1 MGATKEGAMRRPA
14 LSVIGLG
21 KLGAPMAAVLSA
33 KGFTVVGLD
42 LNADFVDAINRG
54 SAPVAEPMLQD
65 MIDAG
70 RPRLSATVDYGEAV
84 RNTDVSFI
92 IVPTPSGA
100 DRFFTNKFVVEA
112 VSQIGQ
118 ALRGKND
125 YHLVAVTSTVMPG
138 STDGEIRHALERASG
153 RKVGPDLGLC
163 YNPEFI
169 ALGSVVKDML
179 RPDMILIGESDAKA
193 GDVLES
199 IYRAS
204 TESNPEFH
212 RMNLVNAELCKISV
226 NTFVTTKIS
235 YANMI
240 ADMCDHLPDAD
251 ADIVTRAVGADSRIG
266 RKYLKGAI
274 GYGGPCF
281 PRDNKAFAALARSLG
296 VNSDL
301 AEATDKVNDHQLH
314 RLMGAI
320 EAHAAADSIVAVLGM
335 SYKPMTPVIEES
347 QGVELARRLSES
359 GYMVV
364 IADPMA
370 GAPAKAVLGDR
381 VNLAESAEAAVSRA
395 DIVVVAT
402 PWSEFAQI
410 SSAAVQRSGNP
421 TVIIDPWGIVQADT
435 TGNAR
440 LVRLGRGNWKPSV
453 TDRSGSALR
462 APGARMVR

>member
-1 MGATKEGAMRRPA
+1 MTEEGGLQRPA

-33 KGFTVVGLD
+33 KGFTVIGLD
-42 LNADFVDAINRG
+42 LNADFVAAINRG
-54 SAPVAEPMLQD
+54 VAPVTEPMLQD
-65 MIDAG
+65 MVDAG
-70 RPRLSATVDYGEAV
+70 RSRLSATTDYAEAV
-84 RNTDVSFI
+84 LKSDVSFI

-100 DRFFTNKFVVEA
+100 DKFFTNKFVLEA
-112 VSQIGQ
+112 VTQIGQ
-118 ALRGKND
+118 ALRGKSG
-125 YHLVAVTSTVMPG
+125 YHLVVVTSTVMPG
-138 STDGEIRHALERASG
+138 STDGEIRQALERASG
-153 RKVGPDLGLC
+153 REVGPDLGLC

-179 RPDMILIGESDAKA
+179 CPDLILIGESDVKA
-193 GDVLES
+193 GDIVES
-199 IYRAS
+199 IHRVS
-204 TESNPEFH
+204 IDSNPEFH

-240 ADMCDHLPDAD
+240 ADMCDHLPNAD
-251 ADIVTRAVGADSRIG
+251 SDIVTRAVGADSRIG

-296 VNSDL
+296 ANSEL
-301 AEATDKVNDHQLH
+301 AEATDRINDHQLH

-320 EAHAAADSIVAVLGM
+320 EAHAEADSVVAVLGM

-347 QGVELARRLSES
+347 QGVELARRLSEA

-381 VNLAESAEAAVSRA
+381 VNLAESADAAVSRA
-395 DIVVVAT
+395 DVVVIAT
-402 PWSEFAQI
+402 PWAEFARI
-410 SSAAVQRSGNP
+410 SSTASRRASDRV
-421 TVIIDPWGIVQADT
+421 VIIDPWGIVEADT
-435 TGNAR
+435 LGNAK
-440 LVRLGRGNWKPSV
+440 LVRLGRGNWKKLATS
-453 TDRSGSALR
+453 SGVAGFR
-462 APGARMVR
+462 APGARSVR